1 MADLVQRIRPA
12 EGFRSPEAA
21 TFYAQL
27 EDQTR
32 ILLGAL
38 RDITPAELQWQPER
52 GMNTIGMLLAHN
64 AAAEAWWAQFALVGG
79 KETDG
84 TEILGISFD
93 DDGLPLAADA
103 AAPAHLNG
111 KPLAYYEDLLGRAR
125 AYFKAAAAALTDA
138 DMDREVTRPRDDG
151 SQRIMSLRWVLYHM
165 HEHFAGHRGQIQML
179 RHLYAAS
186 VGTPAR

>member
-1 MADLVQRIRPA
+1 MADLVQRIRPT
-12 EGFRSPEAA
+12 EGFRSREAA

-38 RDITPAELQWQPER
+38 RDVTPAELQWQPER

-64 AAAEAWWAQFALVGG
+64 AAAEAWWAQVALVGG
-79 KETDG
+79 AETDG
-84 TEILGISFD
+84 REILGISFD
-93 DDGLPLAADA
+93 DDGMPIAAGA
-103 AAPAHLNG
+103 AAPAQLNG
-111 KPLAYYEDLLGRAR
+111 KPLAFYEDLLAKAR
-125 AYFKAAAAALTDA
+125 AYFKTAAAALTEA
-138 DMDREVTRPRDDG
+138 DMEREITRRRDDG
-151 SQRIMSLRWVLYHM
+151 SQRIMNLRWVLYHM

-186 VGTPAR
+186 VAAAAR

>member
-1 MADLVQRIRPA
+1 MADLVQHIRPA

-32 ILLGAL
+32 ILLGAV

-52 GMNTIGMLLAHN
+52 GTNTIGMLLAHN
-64 AAAEAWWAQFALVGG
+64 AVAEAWWTQFALVGA

-84 TEILGISFD
+84 QDILGISY
-93 DDGLPLAADA
+93 DGDGMPIAADA

-111 KPLAYYEDLLGRAR
+111 KPLAYYEDLLARAR

-138 DMDREVTRPRDDG
+138 DMEREITRRREDG
-151 SQRIMSLRWVLYHM
+151 TQRIMSLRWVLYHM

-186 VGTPAR
+186 VGAPAR